1 MRWKTTA
8 VLAVLLVGL
17 AAFFYVYEVR
27 QGPAREKATA
37 EKDRVWKGLESK
49 DVEEVAI
56 TRKGETVQLKKAG
69 DAWQL
74 AAPVQSR
81 AESQPVQDLV
91 TSLATLRIER
101 EIEAN
106 PSKLGDFGLDTP
118 AAEIRFTAKGQS
130 HRVRLGGKNPT
141 GLWVYAQLEDKP
153 AVVLVPDSLLRDSQ
167 KPVSDFRDRTVL
179 AFERGAVKALEVKS
193 PGGQG
198 VIAERKGSDDW
209 QLAGP
214 AAVGADREQISALLD
229 KLRAAKIKEFVTEP
243 PPASKTPDP
252 YGLDRPLILTLW
264 VGEEKDRAARTLRLG
279 KPVPEKK
286 AVYAQREGDPTVF
299 TVDEELVKAVP
310 TSASALRD
318 KTLFAYDRS
327 KLERV
332 EVESPKGKVALAM
345 EGGAWKITAPAA
357 VKVDEAAMSDL
368 LYKARDLRAREFVA
382 DDHTQLA
389 RYGLDQ
395 PQVRLSVWEK
405 GAKEPKSLLVAPAKE
420 KDLAYATVA
429 GGGPPHPV
437 VLVDGKALTD
447 LAKGPQDLRDRA
459 LFGTLDVQSV
469 TRVEIKRK
477 DATLVLERKGEDD
490 WQLVAPRQGK
500 ARGGRVNDFLWT
512 LRSLRWRDLV
522 AEQGWEPA
530 KYGLD
535 TPAATITLSGK
546 DGKPLASLAIGSRD
560 KGDAYV
566 RVPGQPA
573 LYAVETKGLGEL
585 PATPED
591 LLL

>member
-8 VLAVLLVGL
+8 VLALLLVGL
-17 AAFFYVYEVR
+17 ATFFYVYEIR

-37 EKDRVWKGLESK
+37 EKDRVWKGVESK
-49 DVEEVAI
+49 DVEEVTV
-56 TRKGETVQLKKAG
+56 TRKGETLQLKKAG

-91 TSLATLRIER
+91 TSLATLRVER
-101 EIEAN
+101 EIEAS
-106 PSKLGDFGLDTP
+106 PSKPGDFGLETP

-130 HRVRLGGKNPT
+130 HRVRLGAKNPT

-153 AVVLVPDSLLRDSQ
+153 AVVLVPDSLLRDAQ

-179 AFERGAVKALEVKS
+179 AFERGAVKGLEVKT
-193 PGGQG
+193 PGGQA
-198 VIAERKGSDDW
+198 VAAERKGGDDW

-214 AAVGADREQISALLD
+214 GAVGADREQISALLE
-229 KLRAAKIKEFVTEP
+229 KLKAAKIKEFVTEP

-252 YGLDRPLILTLW
+252 YGLDRALVLTLW
-264 VGEEKDRAARTLRLG
+264 VGEEKDRAAKTLRLG
-279 KPVPEKK
+279 KPQPEKK
-286 AVYAQREGDPTVF
+286 AVYAQREGDATVF

-327 KLERV
+327 RLERV
-332 EVESPKGKVALAM
+332 EVESPEGKVALAM
-345 EGGAWKITAPAA
+345 DGGAWKITAPAA
-357 VKVDEAAMSDL
+357 LKVDENAMSDL
-368 LYKARDLRAREFVA
+368 LGKARDLRAKEFVA
-382 DDHTQLA
+382 EDHKQLA

-405 GAKEPKSLLVAPAKE
+405 DAKEPKSLLVAAAKE
-420 KDLAYATVA
+420 KDLAYATVT
-429 GGGPPHPV
+429 GGGTPRPV

-447 LAKGPQDLRDRA
+447 LAKGAQDLRDR
-459 LFGTLDVQSV
+459 TLLGGFDVQGV

-477 DATLVLERKGEDD
+477 DATLVLERKGDDD

-500 ARGGRVNDFLWT
+500 ARAGRVSDLLWT

-522 AEQGWEPA
+522 AEQGWDAA

-535 TPAATITLSGK
+535 APATTITLGGK
-546 DGKPLASLAIGSRD
+546 DGKPLASLAIGRRD
-560 KGDAYV
+560 KGEAYV
-566 RVPGQPA
+566 RVPDQPA
-573 LYAVETKGLGEL
+573 LYAVEASALGEV

-591 LLL
+591 VLL

>member
-17 AAFFYVYEVR
+17 GAFLYVYEVR
-27 QGPAREKATA
+27 QGPAREKATT

-49 DVEEVAI
+49 DVEEVTV
-56 TRKGETVQLKKAG
+56 TRKGETLQLKKAG

-91 TSLATLRIER
+91 MSLATLRIER
-101 EIEAN
+101 EIDPN
-106 PSKLGDFGLDTP
+106 PAKPGDFGLDAP
-118 AAEIRFTAKGQS
+118 AAEIRFTAKGQP
-130 HRVRLGGKNPT
+130 HRVRLGAKNPT

-193 PGGQG
+193 PGGQA
-198 VIAERKGSDDW
+198 VTAELKGTDSW

-214 AAVGADREQISALLD
+214 AAVGADKEQISALLE
-229 KLRAAKIKEFVTEP
+229 KLKAAKIKDFVTEP
-243 PPASKTPDP
+243 PKPPDP
-252 YGLDRPLILTLW
+252 YGLARPLTLTLW

-279 KPVPEKK
+279 KAVPEKK
-286 AVYAQREGDPTVF
+286 VVYAQREGDPTVF

-318 KTLFAYDRS
+318 KAVFAYDRS

-332 EVESPKGKVALAM
+332 EVESPKGKVALAL

-357 VKVDEAAMSDL
+357 MKVDEAAMGDL
-368 LYKARDLRAREFVA
+368 LGKARELRAKEFVA
-382 DDHTQLA
+382 EDQKQLA
-389 RYGLDQ
+389 RYGLDR

-405 GAKEPKSLLVAPAKE
+405 EAKEPKTLVVAAAKE
-420 KDLAYATVA
+420 KDLAYATVT
-429 GGGPPHPV
+429 GGGTPQPV

-447 LAKGPQDLRDRA
+447 LAKSSQDLRDRMV
-459 LFGTLDVQSV
+459 LGSFDVQNV

-477 DATLVLERKGEDD
+477 DATMVLERKGDTE

-500 ARGGRVNDFLWT
+500 AQGGRVGDFLWM
-512 LRSLRWRDLV
+512 LRSLRWRELV
-522 AEQGWEPA
+522 AEQGWDTA

-535 TPAATITLSGK
+535 APAATITLAGK
-546 DGKPLASLAIGSRD
+546 DGKPLASLAVGGRD
-560 KGDAYV
+560 KGAVFV
-566 RVPGQPA
+566 RVPDQPA
-573 LYAVETKGLGEL
+573 LYAVEARALGEI